1 MQGTATIKAIRALGV
16 EATIVGSSGNDLAAE
31 HLAAG
36 ADMFM
41 RKPMPRPA
49 AMARRLRSILP
60 LPSTWRVLFADDNP
74 TVACIIKRKLQI
86 ALPGAEVTVVSSGK
100 TFVAAVMSEPYDL
113 LVLDQCMG
121 DGVMGV
127 DVARLA
133 RTKGSLSVAAV
144 VIGLSCGNSMESAFL
159 AVGCD
164 AAWSKAINAEEI
176 KASLLGCL
184 RATTG
189 TITRVQVSTTT
200 PGDSV
205 DAPLVS
211 SAAPAPDQHRPLGLQ
226 QLYEEHGAA
235 EYRKIGAMFSTKAS
249 GQASELC
256 AHVKSSSWGAA
267 QRLAHSMEGMMRIL
281 GLDCAA
287 DAAKLDATLKR
298 VAVGSKRGGGGDADA
313 EDDAR
318 AQCAVLVAG
327 IDAVMAALHKLA

>member
-16 EATIVGSSGNDLAAE
+16 KAIIVGSSGNDLAAE

-36 ADMFM
+36 ADMCM
-41 RKPMPRPA
+41 RKPIPRPA
-49 AMARRLRSILP
+49 AMAQRLRSILP

-74 TVACIIKRKLQI
+74 TVVCIMKRKLQI
-86 ALPGAEVTVVSSGK
+86 ALPGVEVTVVSSGK
-100 TFVAAVMSEPYDL
+100 AAIAAVMTEPYDL
-113 LVLDQCMG
+113 LILDQCMG

-133 RTKGSLSVAAV
+133 RTKESLSAAAV
-144 VIGLSCGNSMESAFL
+144 VVGFSGNSMESEFL

-164 AAWSKAINAEEI
+164 AAWSKAINVEEI
-176 KASLLGCL
+176 KVSLLECL

-189 TITRVQVSTTT
+189 TTRDQVSTTT
-200 PGDSV
+200 SEDSSAN
-205 DAPLVS
+205 APLA
-211 SAAPAPDQHRPLGLQ
+211 SAAPAPVQHRPLGLQ
-226 QLYEEHGAA
+226 QLYEEHGAV
-235 EYRKIGAMFSTKAS
+235 EYRKIGAMFSVNAS
-249 GQASELC
+249 VQASELC

-267 QRLAHSMEGMMRIL
+267 QHLAHTMKGTFLIL

-298 VAVGSKRGGGGDADA
+298 VVGSELGGGGGDADA

-318 AQCAVLVAG
+318 MQCAVLVAG
-327 IDAVMAALHKLA
+327 INAVVAAIHKA